1 MRSAARTH
9 CTNRRWRSL
18 PRASI
23 ARRQRRSRLSSA
35 RSRSPS
41 VHEADERVPFEHF
54 AGDSERPRTAVL
66 PLALMLLV
74 GLLIGFG
81 GGYVVRGRQPAAPVA
96 SSADASAPA
105 TEPAPAPVEPVDS
118 SAARG
123 TTSGRVSTDRPTTS
137 APAAAPRP
145 ATPAGAARS
154 GTLIVRSTP
163 SGAGVTINGKWSGRT
178 PLTQHQLPFG
188 DYTVRATL
196 PGYQAKPEE
205 VTLSADAAS
214 RTLSL
219 QLQKEAPR
227 AVPPAAPRPA
237 PAAPAAPAS
246 RGRRRRKRPGR
257 RRSDGDR
264 FASDRGESI
273 RGRSRRRRDSRSPA
287 RRHARQ
293 PHRASGIAGAP
304 RVDGNGAGRPGQDD
318 TRRGIVGTNSMKAIL
333 ALENGIWYEGEA
345 AGAPAKPAAKSSS
358 TPA

>member
-1 MRSAARTH
+1 MKSCGADTLYEPPLAI
-9 CTNRRWRSL
+9 
-18 PRASI
+18 P
-23 ARRQRRSRLSSA
+23 SA
-35 RSRSPS
+35 RLDRPEAAPQQVIEREIPVAS

-219 QLQKEAPR
+219 QLQKETPR

-246 RGRRRRKRPGR
+246 RGTTPAETPGAAT
-257 RRSDGDR
+257 G
-264 FASDRGESI
+264 AMEI
-273 RGRSRRRRDSRSPA
+273 DSRPTGAKVFVDDRAVGATPVRLPDVTPGSHTVRLELPEH
-287 RRHARQ
+287 HAWTETVQVTRGKTT
-293 PHRASGIAGAP
+293 RVAG
-304 RVDGNGAGRPGQDD
+304 
-318 TRRGIVGTNSMKAIL
+318 S
-333 ALENGIWYEGEA
+333 LEPIR
-345 AGAPAKPAAKSSS
+345 
-358 TPA
+358 